1 MFQTVGHHGIE
12 KIAEAMELPLYR
24 RFTQGISHTQA
35 MNYQPTDNDEV
46 EDLYQLLSET
56 KVCNDLFISGSLY

>member
-24 RFTQGISHTQA
+24 RFTQGVSRTQT

-56 KVCNDLFISGSLY
+56 KVCSFLSISGRLY